1 MKNVLLIG
9 SELGK
14 GGAERS
20 ISLLSYYLEQYG
32 YNVTLC
38 ILSGTDRE
46 KFYKT
51 CKNVVFIDPPEYSG
65 VVGKIKAWRYRIKR
79 LKQLKKENKIDIS
92 ISFLE
97 GPDYVNV
104 LTKGK
109 EKVVLSIRGS
119 KMHDKVISGAMGTI
133 RKKILIPRLYGR
145 ADEIVCVTN
154 ALADE
159 LHQHFG
165 IIRERLTTIYNFY
178 ETQDI
183 INKSNELLTDDEQK
197 IFTKPVIITSGRL
210 HVAKEQDKLI
220 SILQKVKSN
229 IDARVVILGD
239 GELKQ
244 PFIDLCHQLGLKACD
259 WQSGDRNDADVY
271 LMGFQHNAFKFYN
284 HSKLFALTSSW
295 EGFPN
300 VLAEALICGIP
311 VVSTD
316 CPTGPR
322 EILNIPNLPAE
333 PINYH
338 INTPVGTLLPMV
350 NVLTEET
357 QKLWVDSIT
366 GWLQKPTPD
375 NSEFQKL
382 IQRFTL
388 DAMLQ
393 QWVKVIEE

>member
-1 MKNVLLIG
+1 MKNVLLLG

-20 ISLLSYYLEQYG
+20 ISLLSYYLEQEG

-51 CKNVVFIDPPEYSG
+51 CKNVAFIDPPSYSG
-65 VVGKIKAWRYRIKR
+65 IIGKIKAWQYRIQK
-79 LKQLKKENKIDIS
+79 LKQLKRDLKIDTS

-104 LTKGK
+104 LTKKK

-119 KMHDKVISGAMGTI
+119 KMHDKVISGAMGEI
-133 RKKILIPRLYGR
+133 RKQLLIPRLYKK
-145 ADEIVCVTN
+145 ANEIVCVTD

-159 LHQHFG
+159 LHEHFG
-165 IIRERLTTIYNFY
+165 ISRSRLTTIYNFY
-178 ETQDI
+178 EIEDI
-183 INKSNELLTDDEQK
+183 INKSNEALTKEEAA
-197 IFTKPVIITSGRL
+197 IFSKPVIITSGRL

-220 SILQKVKSN
+220 RMLKNVKKSV
-229 IDARVVILGD
+229 DARVMILGD
-239 GELKQ
+239 GELKE
-244 PFIDLCHQLGLKACD
+244 PFINLCNELGLKACD
-259 WQSGDRNDADVY
+259 WQNDKTDDADVY
-271 LMGFQHNAFKFYN
+271 LMGFQHNAFKFYK

-300 VLAEALICGIP
+300 VLAEALICSIP

-322 EILNIPNLPAE
+322 EILNVPNLPKD
-333 PINYH
+333 PIDYSVD
-338 INTPVGTLLPMV
+338 TAVGTLLPMV
-350 NVLTEET
+350 NHLTHTT
-357 QKLWVDSIT
+357 QKLWVDAMVK
-366 GWLQKPTPD
+366 WLQQPVPSKT
-375 NSEFQKL
+375 SFEQL
-382 IQRFTL
+382 TERFTL
-388 DAMLQ
+388 RAMLQ
-393 QWVKVIEE
+393 QWKNVIDN

>member
-1 MKNVLLIG
+1 MKNVLLLG

-20 ISLLSYYLEQYG
+20 ISLLSYYLEQEG

-51 CKNVVFIDPPEYSG
+51 CKNVIFIDPPAHSG
-65 VVGKIKAWRYRIKR
+65 IVGKIKAWRYRLQK
-79 LKQLKKENKIDIS
+79 LKQLKRDLKIDTS

-119 KMHDKVISGAMGTI
+119 KMHDKVISGAMGKI
-133 RKKILIPRLYGR
+133 RKQLLIPQLYKK
-145 ADEIVCVTN
+145 ANEIVCVTD

-159 LHQHFG
+159 LHEHFG
-165 IIRERLTTIYNFY
+165 ISKSRLTTIYNFY
-178 ETQDI
+178 EIDDI
-183 INKSNELLTDDEQK
+183 LNKSNEVLTTEEAA
-197 IFTKPVIITSGRL
+197 IFSKPVIITSGRL

-220 SILQKVKSN
+220 KILKTVKQSV
-229 IDARVVILGD
+229 DARVMILGD
-239 GELKQ
+239 GELKE
-244 PFIDLCHQLGLKACD
+244 PFIELCNQLGLKACD
-259 WQSGDRNDADVY
+259 WQKEKRTDADVY
-271 LMGFQHNAFKFYN
+271 LMGFQHNAFKFYK

-322 EILNIPNLPAE
+322 EILNVPNLSKE
-333 PINYH
+333 PIEYS
-338 INTPVGTLLPMV
+338 IDTQVGTLLPMV
-350 NVLTEET
+350 NHLSDKT
-357 QKLWVDSIT
+357 QQLWVDAIIK
-366 GWLQKPTPD
+366 WLQQPAPSK
-375 NSEFQKL
+375 NEFETLTK
-382 IQRFTL
+382 RFTL
-388 DAMLQ
+388 QSMLQ
-393 QWVKVIEE
+393 QWKNVIDN